1 MPDTAVTT
9 DKPREREAEKS
20 PGLRTTS
27 RRKMRLGPTLKLLT
41 LQVLLL
47 IVALAM
53 WQAAVEI
60 GWIDPFFVSEPTAVI
75 ERLREVLVDKE
86 LYIDVAFT
94 MQNVL
99 VGFALSA
106 VTGVASACIMYK
118 FPLLQKVVDP
128 YILALYSTPRIAIA
142 PLFIIW
148 FGIGPASKIALVF
161 SLCYFIMLLNTYA
174 GLTNVDQRLISQVKM
189 MGASDWFI
197 FRKVS
202 LPASVPWLLSG
213 TRVGLG
219 FALIGAVVGELI
231 ISEHGL
237 GLRISRASGLFD
249 TTGVFTYLIIVAA
262 LGVILDQAVRL
273 LEKSL
278 SSWGSATAK

>member
-9 DKPREREAEKS
+9 DKPPREREAEKS
-20 PGLRTTS
+20 PGSRTTS

-86 LYIDVAFT
+86 LYVDVAFT

-128 YILALYSTPRIAIA
+128 YILALYSTP
-142 PLFIIW
+142 
-148 FGIGPASKIALVF
+148 PASR
-161 SLCYFIMLLNTYA
+161 SPPRCSSS
-174 GLTNVDQRLISQVKM
+174 GS
-189 MGASDWFI
+189 GSD
-197 FRKVS
+197 RRRRS
-202 LPASVPWLLSG
+202 PWS
-213 TRVGLG
+213 
-219 FALIGAVVGELI
+219 
-231 ISEHGL
+231 
-237 GLRISRASGLFD
+237 SRCA
-249 TTGVFTYLIIVAA
+249 T
-262 LGVILDQAVRL
+262 
-273 LEKSL
+273 
-278 SSWGSATAK
+278 SSCCSIPMRA

>member
-1 MPDTAVTT
+1 MPDTAVATAT
-9 DKPREREAEKS
+9 PRDNKRQQQPEPAAR
-20 PGLRTTS
+20 
-27 RRKMRLGPTLKLLT
+27 RRKRFAPTLKLLA
-41 LQVLLL
+41 LQVLFLTAIL
-47 IVALAM
+47 AL
-53 WQAAVEI
+53 WQGAVEI
-60 GWIDPFFVSEPTAVI
+60 GWIDPFFVSEPSAVI
-75 ERLREVLVDKE
+75 ERLRDVVGDRS
-86 LYIDVAFT
+86 LYVDVAFT

-99 VGFALSA
+99 IGFVLSA
-106 VTGVASACIMYK
+106 VTGVASACIMYQ
-118 FPLLQKVVDP
+118 FPLLQKIVDP
-128 YILALYSTPRIAIA
+128 FILALYSTPRIAIA

-174 GLTNVDQRLISQVKM
+174 GLTNVDHRLISQVKM

-278 SSWGSATAK
+278 SSWGSAAHST